1 MLFPSLLH
9 ATSYEIK
16 ALNIESLCL
25 RITYKGVTFHNV
37 GCKLPPPRKKE
48 CVFKSNLCRSILS
61 WCSGLIIHK
70 SLVSPWL
77 SPVVLSGSSYVIF
90 SIIIETFSLF
100 QHHHSLVRLCVSLSG
115 SVSCRR
121 RVASRGALTVHY
133 RQTDHNSTFVESE
146 AEQQQ
151 DTNRPFITS
160 PGVSV
165 KLENIYNELNMA
177 VEGRP
182 INYHHTQLFVWT
194 VSLVWLLTGWCLS
207 L

>member
-48 CVFKSNLCRSILS
+48 LVFKSNLCRSILS
-61 WCSGLIIHK
+61 WYSGLIIHK
-70 SLVSPWL
+70 SLVLPWL

-160 PGVSV
+160 PWKAGRLIIITLSC
-165 KLENIYNELNMA
+165 LFELFL
-177 VEGRP
+177 
-182 INYHHTQLFVWT
+182 LFDFSLDDVWVCKDIKHFKT
-194 VSLVWLLTGWCLS
+194 FSGTS
-207 L
+207 N